1 MYRHKEK
8 EVPEHPCLEFISN
21 SEEKLQ
27 TNVSRRLITMRKVK
41 EYEIGYVQLLLL
53 ERRRNINNSVDNQ
66 LNETIFLIRI

>member
-41 EYEIGYVQLLLL
+41 EYEIGYY
-53 ERRRNINNSVDNQ
+53 NTSIGF
-66 LNETIFLIRI
+66 IY

>member
-27 TNVSRRLITMRKVK
+27 TNVSRRLITMHKVK
-41 EYEIGYVQLLLL
+41 EYEIGYVQLLFTF
-53 ERRRNINNSVDNQ
+53 DK
-66 LNETIFLIRI
+66 